1 LSAFTIE
8 IYVVYQNITD
18 ERQSFVID
26 NRDALHTFTGG
37 VKTHQ
42 RPSSVTKLKKYGWPF
57 TSKFNLSPFFLVGS
71 C

>member
-26 NRDALHTFTGG
+26 NRDALHTFTGRREDTPAAFLG
-37 VKTHQ
+37 YKTQ
-42 RPSSVTKLKKYGWPF
+42 EIWLAFYFEIQFISLLPGWF
-57 TSKFNLSPFFLVGS
+57 M
-71 C
+71 